1 MKYLP
6 PFDLIRRSLEISTVK
21 GELRVSVSYEEFLN
35 IIRSMIAGIEV
46 DEAWYARAYEDIGA
60 AVRDGKIAS
69 ARQHFV
75 ADGYIE
81 GRKPFEIKVDD
92 KWYFQRYPD
101 VAESVR
107 KGILPSAQQHFDED
121 GYREGR
127 LPFGM

>member
-1 MKYLP
+1 M
-6 PFDLIRRSLEISTVK
+6 
-21 GELRVSVSYEEFLN
+21 
-35 IIRSMIAGIEV
+35 
-46 DEAWYARAYEDIGA
+46 YEDIGA
-60 AVRDGKIAS
+60 AIRDGKIAS
-69 ARQHFV
+69 AKEHFV
-75 ADGYIE
+75 GDGYIE
-81 GRKPFEIKVDD
+81 GRKPFEIKVDE

>member
-81 GRKPFEIKVDD
+81 GRKP
-92 KWYFQRYPD
+92 P
-101 VAESVR
+101 SVPMMMRHLPPGSLDPQAR
-107 KGILPSAQQHFDED
+107 KDHLVHAHAFHTDRCRG
-121 GYREGR
+121 GWR
-127 LPFGM
+127 LERRP

>member
-21 GELRVSVSYEEFLN
+21 GELRVSVTYEDFLN
-35 IIRSMIAGIEV
+35 IIRSMIAGIDV
-46 DEAWYARAYEDIGA
+46 DEVWYAKVYEDIGA
-60 AVRDGKIAS
+60 AIRDGKIAS
-69 ARQHFV
+69 AKQHFV

-81 GRKPFEIKVDD
+81 GRKPFEIKVDE

-107 KGILPSAQQHFDED
+107 KGILPSAQYHFEED